1 MSTWREI
8 NRQLL
13 SLTEAEVL
21 ELLNE
26 EREGLARASV
36 LTRLHQRYCA
46 LRKARERMALLR
58 EAEGL

>member
-13 SLTEAEVL
+13 SLTEEEVL

-26 EREGLARASV
+26 EREGLARASI

-46 LRKARERMALLR
+46 LRKLRERTALLR
-58 EAEGL
+58 EAGGL

>member
-13 SLTEAEVL
+13 SLTEEEVL

-26 EREGLARASV
+26 EREGLARVSI

-46 LRKARERMALLR
+46 LRKARERRALLR
-58 EAEGL
+58 EAEGI